1 MTTAQE
7 NQYFLPYQLRWL
19 RDKSKIKISEKSRR
33 IGMTYV
39 QSYEDVEDCIT
50 KRVPAVWF
58 TSADITA
65 AKEYIQYCKNWAK
78 VFNVAATF
86 LGEMVIDEAKGV
98 KVLVL
103 EFKNGTRINALSSNP
118 SQFRSKGGK
127 VVIDEFAFHKDQAEL
142 WKAARPCIT
151 WGFPL
156 RILSTHNGK
165 NCKYFKFVDDVKKG
179 RLNWSLH
186 TTTIFTAVDE
196 GLADKITGRKLTEAE
211 RLEWILNEK
220 ASAGDEATWLEEYCC
235 EPVDE
240 QTAFLTYDLIST
252 CEMDEILKP
261 LSQIQGDLYVGMD
274 IARKKHFS
282 VIWVL
287 EKLGDVKYT
296 RQKLELLKMPFKD
309 QRAALYEILQ
319 HPKVRRCCIDAT
331 GLGMQLAEEAQQAFG
346 KYRVEAVTFS
356 GSSKEEMAYQ
366 LLTAF
371 EDRSVKIPH
380 EQKLREDLHSV
391 RKITTTAG
399 NIRFDVDSSETD
411 GHADRFWALALANHA
426 AYSNSGGP
434 VFVASRAKRQARRM
448 LHGYD

>member
-1 MTTAQE
+1 M
-7 NQYFLPYQLRWL
+7 NNNKYFLPYQLRWL
-19 RDKSKIKISEKSRR
+19 NDKSKIKISEKSRR

-78 VFNVAATF
+78 IFNVAAEY
-86 LGEMVIDEAKGV
+86 LGELVIDEAKGV

-103 EFKNGTRINALSSNP
+103 EFNNGTRINALSSNP

-127 VVIDEFAFHKDQAEL
+127 VVIDEFAFHKDQAAL

-165 NCKYFKFVDDVKKG
+165 NCQYYKFIEDVKKG
-179 RLNWSLH
+179 KLNWSLH
-186 TTTIFTAVDE
+186 TTTIFTAVAE
-196 GLADKITGRKLTEAE
+196 GLADKIMGRKLTPEE
-211 RLEWILNEK
+211 RQEWIDNER
-220 ASAGDEATWLEEYCC
+220 ASAGNEATWLEEYCC

-240 QTAFLTYDLIST
+240 QTAFLTYDLIAT
-252 CEMDEILKP
+252 CKMDNILKN
-261 LSQIQGDLYVGMD
+261 LAETEGDLYVGMD
-274 IARKKHFS
+274 VARKQHFS

-287 EKLGDVKYT
+287 EKLGRVKYT
-296 RQKLELLKMPFKD
+296 RQKIELQKMPFKG
-309 QRAALYEILQ
+309 QEQILYEILKHQ
-319 HPKVRRCCIDAT
+319 KLRRCCIDAT
-331 GLGMQLAEEAQQAFG
+331 GLGMQLAESAQDKFG
-346 KYRVEAVTFS
+346 KYRVEAVTFN
-356 GSSKEEMAYQ
+356 GSVKEEMAFQ

-371 EDRSVKIPH
+371 EDKLVMIPD
-380 EQKLREDLHSV
+380 EQKLTEDLHSV
-391 RKITTTAG
+391 RKVVTTAG
-399 NIRFDVDSSETD
+399 NIRFDVEASETD

-426 AYSNSGGP
+426 ATSLSSMPG
-434 VFVASRAKRQARRM
+434 FVASKARNHTNRRFA
-448 LHGYD
+448 GYD